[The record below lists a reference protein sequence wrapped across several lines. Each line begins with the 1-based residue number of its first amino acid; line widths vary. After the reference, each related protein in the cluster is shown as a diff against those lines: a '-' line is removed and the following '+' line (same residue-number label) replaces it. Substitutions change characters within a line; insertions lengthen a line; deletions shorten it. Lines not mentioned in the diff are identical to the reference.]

1 MVLAAELVMV
11 FKEHEAGFDDV
22 KVGES
27 IKRCVKWIR
36 ESSSFVR

>member
-1 MVLAAELVMV
+1 VVLAAELMVV

-27 IKRCVKWIR
+27 IKGCVKWIR
-36 ESSSFVR
+36 